1 MELRHGEVGALRRA
15 PFQYTAAQIGAIVGV
30 CKTTVIKVLNHY
42 RLNNLTLIENPK
54 AVCKRVKVMSPAE
67 CEMLT
72 SKEMLFDMRNLT
84 LQKRAELFSQITEKH
99 ITSAIIKL
107 EYKR

>member
-1 MELRHGEVGALRRA
+1 MELRHGEVGELRKA

-30 CKTTVIKVLNHY
+30 CKTTVIKVLNQY
-42 RLNNLTLIENPK
+42 RLNDLTLIENPK
-54 AVCKRVKVMSPAE
+54 AVCRREKVMTPAE

-84 LQKRAELFSQITEKH
+84 LVKRAELFSEITGKH
-99 ITSAIIKL
+99 ITSAIVKN